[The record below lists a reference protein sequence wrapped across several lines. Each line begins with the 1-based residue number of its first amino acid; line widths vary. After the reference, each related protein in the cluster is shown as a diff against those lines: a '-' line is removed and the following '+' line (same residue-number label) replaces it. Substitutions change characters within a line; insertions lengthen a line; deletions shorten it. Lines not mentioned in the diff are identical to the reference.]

1 MKTILTTW
9 KLATYDVWGNPKD
22 GFEVNDIFRRGEIE
36 IRLKPKTLNPGT
48 PNEFQSAYPS
58 DYQIKQIFGVGCEIE
73 TDGDDTKIYVNRK
86 RDSFPIGELTC
97 VSHKHL
103 SPVKAL
109 DKSAEIH

>member
-1 MKTILTTW
+1 METDVYQIFTI
-9 KLATYDVWGNPKD
+9 GNH
-22 GFEVNDIFRRGEIE
+22 
-36 IRLKPKTLNPGT
+36 
-48 PNEFQSAYPS
+48 EFNYPS

-97 VSHKHL
+97 TSHKSL

-109 DKSAEIH
+109 DKSVEIH